1 MKIFIQILKTLLMI
15 FLKLIANHCNIFDL
29 VQDTQIDDVYWA
41 GLTDGTHKVR
51 GRQRTDEEKF
61 ELVN

>member
-1 MKIFIQILKTLLMI
+1 MI
-15 FLKLIANHCNIFDL
+15 FLSLSPIIATFYDL
-29 VQDTQIDDVYWA
+29 GARYIQIDDVYWA
-41 GLTDGTHKVR
+41 SLTDGTHKVR

>member
-1 MKIFIQILKTLLMI
+1 MI
-15 FLKLIANHCNIFDL
+15 FLKLIANHCKYFYDL
-29 VQDTQIDDVYWA
+29 GARYIQIDDVYWA
-41 GLTDGTHKVR
+41 SLTDGTHKVR

>member
-1 MKIFIQILKTLLMI
+1 MI
-15 FLKLIANHCNIFDL
+15 FLKLIANHCNIFYDL
-29 VQDTQIDDVYWA
+29 GARYIQIDDVYWA
-41 GLTDGTHKVR
+41 SLTDGTHKVR

>member
-1 MKIFIQILKTLLMI
+1 MI
-15 FLKLIANHCNIFDL
+15 FLKFYRQSLQHFYDL
-29 VQDTQIDDVYWA
+29 GARYIQIDDVYWA
-41 GLTDGTHKVR
+41 SLTDGTHKVR